1 MRKLTDKEKL
11 KNYTPAAVML
21 LCSCIA
27 FQAVGTYM
35 PMTIR
40 TEAKPERIEE
50 TESMPETE
58 EETPFSEIVAAEET
72 EADETAPYRLNL
84 AYLVDENGESYA
96 QILMRELI
104 RKDSVWYSEL
114 YDMAGTAPSVL
125 AARYG
130 KPAGKVIGKYNP
142 ASSKQLENDPSTW
155 TVEHFKN
162 VKISFYNGDGSI
174 TAAVSNAQQIVS
186 MANVYC
192 YYNNIEDLDTI
203 RSYVNELWKKSHSYG
218 VSISDVYYCS
228 GCIDPDNIPDNEE
241 TDSELEGEDYF
252 NGVSTIDTE
261 ISVKVEGDD
270 GEVILEETEYSD
282 NSSEETG
289 QESRDTSGISVQTTP
304 EYSGTTVAVESTTSV
319 IQSLAETAESI
330 YMEETKPSV
339 VIIRD
344 TTAESTEDNK
354 KRKPSIASEE
364 KLPESTAAITEE
376 SSAQISETSESSA
389 SSVKEQIPEETGKGT
404 IIVRPDQES
413 KEADLEPEEE
423 YRVRAAAVTE
433 TKAAESGT
441 QPASTLICP
450 GHIDLKVTA
459 KILGLEGEK
468 NLYGLDETEEAE
480 NENEQ
485 SEDENSWKGW
495 DDRKKAYV
503 SHIQRGDWAK
513 AYGITV
519 TVADSKAPLSSA
531 EIDSYMSMLPSG
543 TSEARKDIIRFAL
556 QSVGKI
562 PYYWGG
568 KANTKNYSGN
578 NFGSVTIPDHR
589 GRILKGLD
597 CSGWVN
603 WVYWSVTGK
612 HLGYEGTEGLKA
624 LGRQVERKNLKPGD
638 IVVITGNTPHVIMFL
653 GWAENGQ
660 IRCIHETGS
669 VNNVTVGVMNAN
681 WPYYRNLLD

>member
-35 PMTIR
+35 PMTFQ
-40 TEAKPERIEE
+40 TEAKPEKIEIA
-50 TESMPETE
+50 ESMPETE
-58 EETPFSEIVAAEET
+58 EETPFSEIAAAEET

-155 TVEHFKN
+155 AVEHFKN

-261 ISVKVEGDD
+261 ISVKVEGED
-270 GEVILEETEYSD
+270 GKVILEETEYSD
-282 NSSEETG
+282 NSAEETG
-289 QESRDTSGISVQTTP
+289 QESRETSGISVQTTP

-330 YMEETKPSV
+330 YIEETKPSV

-364 KLPESTAAITEE
+364 KFPESTAAITEE
-376 SSAQISETSESSA
+376 SSAQISETSESSV
-389 SSVKEQIPEETGKGT
+389 SSVNEQIPEETGKGT

-413 KEADLEPEEE
+413 KEADLEQEEE

-441 QPASTLICP
+441 QPASKLICP

-468 NLYGLDETEEAE
+468 NLYGFDETGEGNEEQADAE
-480 NENEQ
+480 
-485 SEDENSWKGW
+485 SSWKGW

-519 TVADSKAPLSSA
+519 TVADTKAPLSSA
-531 EIDSYMSMLPSG
+531 EIDSYMSMLPAD

-603 WVYWSVTGK
+603 WVYWSVTGN

-638 IVVITGNTPHVIMFL
+638 IVVITGSTPHVIMFL

>member
-155 TVEHFKN
+155 AVEHFKN

-203 RSYVNELWKKSHSYG
+203 RNYVNELWKKSHSYG

-261 ISVKVEGDD
+261 ISVKVEGED
-270 GEVILEETEYSD
+270 GEVLLEETEYSD
-282 NSSEETG
+282 NSAEETG
-289 QESRDTSGISVQTTP
+289 QESRETSGISVQTTP

-330 YMEETKPSV
+330 YIEETKPSV

-354 KRKPSIASEE
+354 KRKPSMASEE
-364 KLPESTAAITEE
+364 KIPESTAAITEE
-376 SSAQISETSESSA
+376 SSAQISETQESST

-413 KEADLEPEEE
+413 KEADLEQEEE

-450 GHIDLKVTA
+450 GHIDLKVAA

-480 NENEQ
+480 NEQ

-495 DDRKKAYV
+495 DDRMKAYV

-513 AYGITV
+513 AYGINV
-519 TVADSKAPLSSA
+519 TVADTKAPLSSA